1 MTVSATTMQTRSLS
15 LSELLAG
22 FADVGNREDA
32 TVSGLNLD
40 SRRIARGDLF
50 LALSG
55 QRCHGLDYLPDVVR
69 AGAAAVVW
77 ESTREGRPAPDVHAQ
92 GDARSD
98 IPSIQVDRL
107 YQRAGP
113 IADRF
118 FGHPSESLRV
128 VGVTGTNGKT
138 SVTQYIAQSVS
149 DATHH
154 CGVIGT
160 LGYGV
165 FGALENCA
173 RTTPDAVD
181 MHRLFA
187 EFVEAGC
194 ELASVE
200 VSSHA
205 LDQGRVEGVAFNI
218 AVFTN
223 LSHEHLDYHGD
234 MKAYGDSK
242 RRLFRWPELSVAV
255 VNMDDDLGREIA
267 DGTDTKVRCIGYSL
281 NRKDAE
287 IHCECLDVNADG
299 LAMSVKTP
307 WGSGRIESSLLGG
320 FNASNLLAV
329 IGVLGTLGFG
339 MDEITR
345 RVSRVHTVPGRM
357 ERFGGG
363 DRPRLVVDYAHTPEA
378 LREVLSALQ
387 MHCAGDLWVVFG
399 CGGERDREKRALMGG
414 IAEALADHLV
424 LTDDN
429 PRNED
434 PERIIEDILVGVSRR
449 DAVDVIRDRRGAI
462 AHAIDRARVGDV
474 VLIAGK
480 GHEDYQ
486 DTRDGRASYS
496 DRETAAA
503 LVGKPGPRLGPGSGQ
518 RRGRGRD

>member
-1 MTVSATTMQTRSLS
+1 MRVSATTVQPRS

-32 TVSGLNLD
+32 AVSGVNLD
-40 SRRIARGDLF
+40 SRRITRGDLF

-69 AGAAAVVW
+69 AGAAAVAW
-77 ESTREGRPAPDVHAQ
+77 ETTREGRPAPHNDIRGDTR
-92 GDARSD
+92 GDAHGD
-98 IPSIQVDRL
+98 VPSIQVDRL
-107 YQRAGP
+107 YKRAGP

-149 DATHH
+149 DATHR

-165 FGALENCA
+165 FGALESGS

-194 ELASVE
+194 ELAAVE

-205 LDQGRVEGVAFNI
+205 LDQGRVEGVAFDI
-218 AVFTN
+218 GVFTN

-234 MKAYGDSK
+234 MQAYGDSK
-242 RRLFRWPELSVAV
+242 RRFFHWPGLSVAV
-255 VNMDDDLGREIA
+255 VNADDPVGRELA
-267 DGTDTKVRCIGYSL
+267 DEIETSVRCIGYSL
-281 NRKDAE
+281 NRKDADV
-287 IHCECLDVNADG
+287 HCEHLDINADG
-299 LAMSVKTP
+299 LNMSVKTP
-307 WGSGRIESSLLGG
+307 WGTGRIESSLLGG

-329 IGVLGTLGFG
+329 IAVLGALDLD
-339 MDEITR
+339 MDDITA
-345 RVSRVHTVPGRM
+345 RVNRVQTVPGRM

-363 DRPRLVVDYAHTPEA
+363 DRPWLVVDYAHTPEA

-387 MHCAGDLWVVFG
+387 MHCTGDLWVVFG

-429 PRNED
+429 PRGED
-434 PERIIEDILVGVSRR
+434 PGRIIEDILVGVSRR
-449 DAVDVIRDRRGAI
+449 EAVDIIRDRRAAI
-462 AHAIDRARVGDV
+462 AHVIDRATVGDV
-474 VLIAGK
+474 VLVAGK

-503 LVGKPGPRLGPGSGQ
+503 LVGKLGPKLGEGP
-518 RRGRGRD
+518 